1 MLCAPVFFKSVE
13 VGASLF
19 KIDTDGAV
27 ASAPAAAPKSA
38 PAPTPTPTPAAPQ
51 HGIFLPLLLFLI
63 KMSPRFFSIFQNDNM
78 LNNVYII

>member
-1 MLCAPVFFKSVE
+1 MFCAPVFFKSVE

-38 PAPTPTPTPAAPQ
+38 PAPTPTPTPAASQ
-51 HGIFLPLLLFLI
+51 HGTF
-63 KMSPRFFSIFQNDNM
+63 SPFFFFFQ
-78 LNNVYII
+78 L